1 MKMKKLFIII
11 MSLCSFIGAKS
22 QNTAKED
29 KLLQIMKNEV
39 KRNMQ
44 QLQKEKIPVYLLS
57 YRIEEIQEQSMSADF
72 GALSDTGKTW
82 KRNLTIQVRVGDKEM
97 DNFQE
102 KRKPDY
108 SEESFS
114 IGLSVQV
121 SLNNDS
127 KSIQQTLWRETEKA
141 YRAAVKKYE
150 HIKTSKSL
158 LVDKEDKSPDYSDAE
173 AVQYYEKPLVFSAL
187 NFNVKQWE
195 EKVKAY
201 SALFI
206 EEKKLLKGSAGVN
219 VLLERKYYVNSEGT
233 AIVQN
238 HTAARLYVNA
248 QTQAD
253 DGMELPMY
261 KSYFDHL
268 PSGLPD
274 DSTVIND
281 IQIIIQKLMAM
292 RSAPIVD
299 AFNGPAILSKEAA
312 GVFFHE
318 IFGHRVEGY
327 RLKKES
333 DAQTYKKKV
342 NEEILH
348 PDISVIFDPTIK
360 EYKGNPLNGSYQYD
374 DEGVKGEKVVVV
386 ERGVLKNFLMTR
398 TPIEGFPKSNG
409 HARASSNN
417 QPVSRQS
424 NLIVETRHP
433 YTDKELREMLIQEAK
448 KQGKSY
454 GYRFEQVRGGFTLTG
469 RYLPN
474 SFNVTPIEV
483 YRVYVDGRPD
493 EMVRG
498 VDLVGTPLAM
508 FSQVEALGDTP
519 GNFAGTCGAESGWIQ
534 AGCCSPSLFV
544 KRIETQRKEKN
555 QDIAPLLDRP
565 YQQQG
570 NIQTNDFST
579 IAFKAMEDEMKRSME
594 LHLDSFQAPY
604 YISYLISDAKE
615 MFVDCSLG
623 GIIESR
629 QTPTRNQSTAV
640 LVGDMLRN
648 NLNYSNSDMD
658 VFSSWDYNASVS
670 IENDYNAIRNS
681 LWRTTDE
688 QYKKA
693 VQTLESKKTAIQQQ
707 NLPEEEKNLADF
719 SSVPV
724 ITKMIE
730 KPKEVISLSEVENL
744 AKELSLLFEKYPQF
758 INSNVNINVFQA
770 DALYLNSEGL
780 KYKQPV
786 SLVKIS
792 ASASVRADDGEVL
805 EDKLIIYANTLKE
818 LINKETI
825 KVQIN
830 EMASMLDALSKAPV
844 VNDIYKGPVMFDGDA
859 VGFIISR
866 SFFGNTQGLIAK
878 RKNIVSVSSSFDIFA
893 LFGGGNEKENK
904 YEMQI
909 GKQIIDKN
917 ISLTA
922 IDKTDKFENQSLIGA
937 YEIDAEGVMVEDRL
951 PLIVDGTLKTL
962 LNNRIPTQKISQ
974 SNGHKRFNIQYN
986 SLSFNTGPGV
996 VEMTSKKTTDVNKM
1010 KKQLL
1015 ALAKKKDLEYA
1026 YIIRKIGDISFIGD
1040 DLVSSA
1046 LRLTTG
1052 FNSVK
1057 PFYIYKVSV
1066 KDGSETLVR
1075 MATMANLNLE
1085 SFKEVASFA
1094 NQQQACNMMLSG
1106 GGLSGLFG
1114 SLFPDDGGMPCSFI
1128 LPKALILN
1136 DVEIKKDNG
1145 TVFQKEAVTPNP
1157 LEK

>member
-1 MKMKKLFIII
+1 MKKFITII
-11 MSLCSFIGAKS
+11 CVCFVMSSVA
-22 QNTAKED
+22 QNTAKDD
-29 KLLQIMKNEV
+29 KLLQIMQTELN
-39 KRNMQ
+39 RNIQ

-57 YRIEEIQEQSMSADF
+57 YRIEEIQEQSMSSNF

-82 KRNLTIQVRVGDKEM
+82 ERKLTIQVRVGGKEM
-97 DNFQE
+97 DNYQE

-108 SEESFS
+108 SEEGFS
-114 IGLSVQV
+114 IGVLVQV
-121 SLNNDS
+121 SLSDDS
-127 KSIQQTLWRETEKA
+127 KSIQQTLWRETENA

-158 LVDKEDKSPDYSDAE
+158 LVDKEDKSPDYSDADV
-173 AVQYYEKPLVFSAL
+173 AQYYEKPLNFSDL

-201 SALFI
+201 SAFFI
-206 EEKKLLKGSAGVN
+206 DEKRLLKGSASFN

-238 HTAARLYVNA
+238 YTAARLFVSA

-261 KSYFDHL
+261 KSYFAHL

-281 IQIIIQKLMAM
+281 IRIIIQKLMAM

-299 AFNGPAILSKEAA
+299 AYNGPAILSKEAA

-327 RLKKES
+327 RLKKET

-360 EYKGNPLNGSYQYD
+360 EYKGNPLNGTYQYD
-374 DEGVKGEKVVVV
+374 DEGVKGEKVLVVD
-386 ERGVLKNFLMTR
+386 RGVLKDFLMTR

-409 HARASSNN
+409 HARASSNH

-424 NLIVETRHP
+424 NLIVETAHP

-519 GNFAGTCGAESGWIQ
+519 GNFAGTCGAESGSIQ
-534 AGCCSPSLFV
+534 AGCCSPALFV
-544 KRIETQRKEKN
+544 KLIETQRKEKN
-555 QDIAPLLDRP
+555 QDIAPLFERP
-565 YQQQG
+565 YQQQV
-570 NIQTNDFST
+570 NIQPNDFST

-594 LHLDSFQAPY
+594 LKLDSFQTPY
-604 YISYLISDAKE
+604 FISYLISDANE
-615 MFVDCSLG
+615 IRVNSSLG

-629 QTPTRNQSTAV
+629 QSPSRNQTTAV

-648 NLNYSNSDMD
+648 NLNYSNSDID
-658 VFSSWDYNASVS
+658 EFSSWDNNYDFS
-670 IENDYNAIRNS
+670 IENDYNAIRKS
-681 LWRTTDE
+681 LWKSTDE

-719 SSVPV
+719 SAVPV
-724 ITKMIE
+724 ITKIIE
-730 KPKEVISLSEVENL
+730 KQKETILLSDVENL
-744 AKELSLLFEKYPQF
+744 AKELSLVFEKYPQF
-758 INSNVNINVFQA
+758 INSNVCVNIFQA
-770 DALYLNSEGL
+770 DALYLNSEGI

-786 SLVKIS
+786 SLVKIF

-805 EDKLIIYANTLKE
+805 EDNVVIYTNTFNQLPEKETLK
-818 LINKETI
+818 N
-825 KVQIN
+825 QIN
-830 EMASMLDALSKAPV
+830 EMASLLEALSKAPI

-859 VGFIISR
+859 VGFVVSQ
-866 SFFGNTQGLIAK
+866 SFFGNTHGLIAK
-878 RKNIVSVSSSFDIFA
+878 RKKIVSVSSSFDLFA
-893 LFGGGNEKENK
+893 LFGGGNDKENK

-909 GKQIIDKN
+909 EKQIIDKN

-922 IDKTDKFENQSLIGA
+922 IDKTTMFENQPLIGA
-937 YEIDAEGVMVEDRL
+937 YEIDADGVMVEDKL

-962 LNNRIPTQKISQ
+962 LNDRIPTQKISQ
-974 SNGHKRFNIQYN
+974 SNGHKRFTIDDY
-986 SLSFNTGPGV
+986 SLMLSVGPGV
-996 VEMTSKKTTDVNKM
+996 VEMTSKKTTDVDKM
-1010 KKQLL
+1010 KKQLI
-1015 ALAKKKDLEYA
+1015 ALAKKKELEYA
-1026 YIIRKIGDISFIGD
+1026 YIIRKIGDISFISD

-1046 LRLTTG
+1046 SRIASG

-1094 NQQQACNMMLSG
+1094 NQQQVCNMMLSG
-1106 GGLSGLFG
+1106 GSLGGIFS
-1114 SLFPDDGGMPCSFI
+1114 SLFSDENSMPCSLI